1 MQTYLNT
8 AKKVDQTEMK
18 WNRKRKRKMVLKKTI
33 EKDRMNQ
40 YDHHETCK
48 EVMKMKGNKAED
60 RWSQD
65 MPARVV
71 SRAANVVFLQ
81 IQP

>member
-1 MQTYLNT
+1 
-8 AKKVDQTEMK
+8 
-18 WNRKRKRKMVLKKTI
+18 MVLKKTI

-60 RWSQD
+60 R
-65 MPARVV
+65 
-71 SRAANVVFLQ
+71 
-81 IQP
+81 